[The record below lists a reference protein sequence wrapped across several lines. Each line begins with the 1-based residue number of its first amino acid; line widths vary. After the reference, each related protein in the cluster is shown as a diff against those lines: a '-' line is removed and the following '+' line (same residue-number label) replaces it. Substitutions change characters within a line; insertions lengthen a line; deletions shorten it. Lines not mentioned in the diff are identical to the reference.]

1 MSDAS
6 ASGVSAASPSPAPAP
21 QPQRV
26 VIVPG
31 NGCDRIERANWYCN
45 VGRQLS
51 ALGCDVRVRT
61 MPDPV
66 SGTIKWRVAAA

>member
-1 MSDAS
+1 MSDSSTPA
-6 ASGVSAASPSPAPAP
+6 AAGAAGVTRS
-21 QPQRV
+21 PQRV

-31 NGCDRIERANWYCN
+31 NGCAEVDETTLWYVN